1 MGRLQTDTA
10 STYASMAIR
19 LAESLANA
27 GKRLRVFTNDPE
39 RLLQLVG
46 AKADLLAPALLE
58 IDPIFPLGLRFYA
71 AHHKLRVFERFSEE
85 TWPNCFL
92 DLDIVLSR
100 DGEAVQTILEN
111 PRAME
116 AWVYDISAQVFPAR
130 SRPVVQRDLAKLGA
144 VNAFPLWYGGE
155 FILGIPSFFARL
167 SAECNRLLPTYLS
180 LWESLHHVSD
190 EPILSVA
197 LNTLAPEFA
206 IGEAGDAGL
215 VVRYWSG
222 RTLHVQPASAV
233 LRRCAFW
240 HLPDMKWALSRD
252 ALSRTPDRLSH
263 CIRARQ
269 LLIAARPARG

>member
-1 MGRLQTDTA
+1 MGRLQADTA
-10 STYASMAIR
+10 STYGAMAVR

-39 RLLQLVG
+39 RLLLLAG
-46 AKADLLAPALLE
+46 AKADLLTPALLE
-58 IDPIFPLGLRFYA
+58 IDPIFPLHLRFYA
-71 AHHKLRVFERFSEE
+71 AHHKLHVFERFSKEA
-85 TWPNCFL
+85 WPNCFL
-92 DLDIVLSR
+92 DLDVVLSR
-100 DGEAVQTILEN
+100 GGEAVQTILES

-130 SRPVVQRDLAKLGA
+130 SRPVVQRDLARLGA
-144 VNAFPLWYGGE
+144 ANAFPLWYGGE

-167 SAECNRLLPTYLS
+167 SAECIRLLPTYLS
-180 LWESLHHVSD
+180 LWESLHHVGD

-197 LNTLAPEFA
+197 LDTLAREFA

-222 RTLHVQPASAV
+222 RTLHVQPAAIV

-252 ALSRTPDRLSH
+252 ALSRTSQRLTR

-269 LLIAARPARG
+269 LLMAARPAPG